1 MAEARP
7 SREQLEGRREEILQ
21 QLERVN
27 VDQRIELDNDPEE
40 QAIQIEQG
48 EVANSR
54 EASLRRELAAIEDML
69 FEA

>member
-1 MAEARP
+1 MTEARP

-54 EASLRRELAAIEDML
+54 EASLRRELAAIEDL
-69 FEA
+69 LLD